1 MAKMSKKVKSLILAA
16 IILVV
21 LGGIL
26 TLLLLLPNDSDTADG
41 SSADATSSDT
51 SIVLIDKE
59 QKDVKNINIKTE
71 KESYDIASVGDEKWE
86 IAALKGFDQL
96 DTMYTS
102 AATAAADI
110 SATKILFEKQ
120 ENLAEYGLEKPAT
133 VVTVTYTDGTVF
145 QMNLGSETPD
155 GDGRY
160 MTVEGKD
167 PIYIYD
173 SYSASSFEKKAYDY
187 LDTTILNLGTEDT
200 SSTSSSAT
208 SSGEAEEEVIIERFE
223 IQRKDLDK
231 PLIFQKL
238 DNSTDDSSGI
248 SLGTYQ
254 ITSPLSV
261 TADDEKLGTNL
272 TGFLTLSGSS
282 VEVLKPTAAEKK
294 ARGFNDPTAVIK
306 VKYDGKDYTLRIG
319 NAITCEADEDPN
331 SLESGHTHTITGYNV
346 MLDGKDLIYSVSS
359 YSLPW
364 LTMEAKDYMSV
375 FVVIPNIVDVK
386 TVTVTIGSNKYV
398 FNLSVIKDEDD
409 NDVIVPKYNGTTLT
423 EDYFKSYYQ
432 VLLGITQAE
441 LNTKK
446 VSGSP
451 VMTLQYEY
459 HDSSRKTDKL
469 EYYDNGAGAIIIRH
483 NGEAN
488 FTARYSV
495 VKKAMEDTLLIIQN
509 KEVDPN

>member
-21 LGGIL
+21 LGGVL
-26 TLLLLLPNDSDTADG
+26 TLLLLLPNDSSSADS

-59 QKDVKNINIKTE
+59 QKNVKNINIKTQN
-71 KESYDIASVGDEKWE
+71 ESYDIVSVGDKKWE

-102 AATAAADI
+102 VTTAAADI
-110 SATKILFEKQ
+110 SATKILLDKQ
-120 ENLAEYGLEKPAT
+120 ENLAEYGLDKPSVIT
-133 VVTVTYTDGTVF
+133 ITYTDNTVF
-145 QMNLGSETPD
+145 KMNLGSETPD
-155 GDGRY
+155 GSGRY
-160 MTVEGKD
+160 MTVDGKD

-173 SYSASSFEKKAYDY
+173 SYSASSFEKKPYDY
-187 LDTTILNLGTEDT
+187 LDATILNLGTDNT
-200 SSTSSSAT
+200 SSTSSSTT
-208 SSGEAEEEVIIERFE
+208 SSGEATEEVMIERFE

-238 DNSTDDSSGI
+238 ENSTDDSSGI

-282 VEVLKPTAAEKK
+282 VEVLKPSAAEKK

-319 NAITCEADEDPN
+319 NAITCEADEDKD
-331 SLESGHTHTITGYNV
+331 SLESGHTHTIMGYNV
-346 MLDGKDLIYSVSS
+346 MLDGKDLIYYVSS
-359 YSLPW
+359 ASLPW

-432 VLLGITQAE
+432 VLLSITQAG

-451 VMTLQYEY
+451 VMTLQYDY
-459 HDSSRKTDKL
+459 HDSSRKSDKL
-469 EYYDNGAGAIIIRH
+469 EYYDNGAGAIIISL
-483 NGEAN
+483 NGDAN
-488 FTARYSV
+488 FTARYST

-509 KEVDPN
+509 KEVDAN

>member
-26 TLLLLLPNDSDTADG
+26 TLLLLLPNDSDSADS
-41 SSADATSSDT
+41 SSAGATSSDA

-59 QKDVKNINIKTE
+59 QKNVKNINIKTQN
-71 KESYDIASVGDEKWE
+71 ESYDIASVGDKKWE

-102 AATAAADI
+102 VTTAAADI
-110 SATKILFEKQ
+110 SATKILLDKQ
-120 ENLAEYGLEKPAT
+120 ENLAEYGLDKPAT

-145 QMNLGSETPD
+145 KMNLGSETPD
-155 GDGRY
+155 ASGRY
-160 MTVEGKD
+160 MTVDGKD

-173 SYSASSFEKKAYDY
+173 SYSASSFENAPYDY
-187 LDTTILNLGTEDT
+187 LDPTILNLGTDST

-208 SSGEAEEEVIIERFE
+208 SSGEKEAVIIERFE

-238 DNSTDDSSGI
+238 ENNSDDSTGI

-282 VEVLKPTAAEKK
+282 VEVLKPSAAEKK
-294 ARGFNDPTAVIK
+294 ARGFQNPTAVIK
-306 VKYDGKDYTLRIG
+306 VKYDGKDYTLRVG
-319 NAITCEADEDPN
+319 NAITCEAEEDKD

-346 MLDGKDLIYSVSS
+346 MLDGKDLIYNVSS
-359 YSLPW
+359 SSLPW

-398 FNLSVIKDEDD
+398 FNLSTKKDEDD
-409 NDVIVPKYNGTTLT
+409 NDIIVPKYNGTTLT

-432 VLLGITQAE
+432 VLLGIYQAG

-451 VMTLQYEY
+451 VMTLQYDY
-459 HDSSRKTDKL
+459 HDSSRKSDKL
-469 EYYDNGAGAIIIRH
+469 EYYDNGAGAIIISL
-483 NGEAN
+483 NGNAN
-488 FTARYSV
+488 FTARYST

-509 KEVDPN
+509 KEVDAN